1 MQHDRSSGFAE
12 PSIQALCAYWD
23 QVEGAFR
30 LGLPTVAVL
39 NPRGY
44 ALASDELAGA
54 AVANL
59 DDWTEAMTT
68 ALGEG

>member
-1 MQHDRSSGFAE
+1 M
-12 PSIQALCAYWD
+12 
-23 QVEGAFR
+23 
-30 LGLPTVAVL
+30 

-59 DDWTEAMTT
+59 VDWSAAMTT
-68 ALGEG
+68 ALGED